1 MSPKKV
7 KSSKKMWWARADVDW
22 QQEDLRDQI
31 VVLSEP
37 EAQKALAWWR
47 VLGATSWAEVAAIAP
62 ELEEELRELAEELEW
77 EGDDFRFAE
86 LPGFEDG
93 DLPMAPQS
101 IMEWT
106 LPKELI
112 AAHGT
117 IERTMLNGDFVYFM
131 GTDRDQI
138 LSWLTA
144 HGYKCEEH
152 PELGAVLQ
160 DPSDQLP

>member
-1 MSPKKV
+1 M
-7 KSSKKMWWARADVDW
+7 SSKKMWWARNDVDW

-101 IMEWT
+101 TMEWK

-117 IERTMLNGDFVYFM
+117 VERTVLNGDFVYFM
-131 GTDRDQI
+131 GTDCDPI
-138 LSWLTA
+138 LSWLNA

-152 PELGAVLQ
+152 PELGVVLQ
-160 DPSDQLP
+160 DPSDHLPPQ